1 MCNQWP
7 GLPEDDYQSGV
18 TASRDKELLEVPLVV
33 AVDPLTID
41 NTGQTLIE
49 RMSTCAVNLDLLE
62 HREVNAIVG
71 RAEGRDLL
79 RRPRLLFT
87 KLVARETQNAEPL
100 TLILVMQ
107 RHQPV
112 ILRREPTLLGY
123 VDDQQDIT
131 SISTQRLRGAIETTN
146 NKLIGKHEYLHAL
159 LRQTTVRGPVIV
171 PRLL

>member
-1 MCNQWP
+1 MCAP
-7 GLPEDDYQSGV
+7 P
-18 TASRDKELLEVPLVV
+18 
-33 AVDPLTID
+33 
-41 NTGQTLIE
+41 
-49 RMSTCAVNLDLLE
+49 M
-62 HREVNAIVG
+62 
-71 RAEGRDLL
+71 
-79 RRPRLLFT
+79 
-87 KLVARETQNAEPL
+87 VARETQNAEPL

-112 ILRREPTLLGY
+112 ILRREPTLRGY

-171 PRLL
+171 PRLLYQSKPRYRGESGSSIHTRVIRQLPLKPYAKLHTGF